1 MDARDHIKIGM
12 RAERTL
18 AARPPAVQDAGVKID

>member
-12 RAERTL
+12 RTERNL
-18 AARPPAVQDAGVKID
+18 VVRPFVVQDAGVKID